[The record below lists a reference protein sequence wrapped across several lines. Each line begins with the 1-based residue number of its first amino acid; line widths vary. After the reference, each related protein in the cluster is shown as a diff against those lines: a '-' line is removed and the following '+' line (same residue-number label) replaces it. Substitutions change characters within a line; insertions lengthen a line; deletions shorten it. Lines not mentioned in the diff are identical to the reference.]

1 MRRRTFI
8 QTLPLAAAASAVTMQ
23 SDAAEAGQSGSAST
37 ELPKFQPADAERFIR
52 PDVHAG
58 DRPSGASFATRS
70 PALGLSGAAGTAH
83 PLATQTAIEM
93 LKRGGSAVDAAV
105 AANAVLG
112 FVEPVSS
119 GLGGDCF
126 AFVWDP
132 KVGKLMGMASSGR
145 SPKALTLETVRA
157 RDAAISS
164 LETHL
169 EIDAGAAIVNWYAA
183 LISAVVEALK
193 TLITNAG
200 AIVADVANAN
210 LRDQVSSD
218 LSQYLESASAGKAI
232 TDEANAFNLLFA
244 ALGSANSMGFTQ
256 FDIAPGPAPD
266 HTLQFR
272 LTYPPPAKPKLENA
286 AAASNKELHL
296 VPPTIG
302 TGGQQ
307 VKPGV
312 PFLVN
317 GSNFLLAYTD
327 ELDIDWGQTVAGVAK
342 SQLQWGLK
350 DGTMQ
355 TVPVDMDNFKATN
368 LKPSTAYQ
376 FRVQEC
382 DAITCSPWSDWL
394 EASTESSGSGI
405 VKLWLDNNTSQPIG
419 TAPLGP
425 NGGFAIKATIPAG
438 TAPGTHTI
446 NAAPTT
452 GDTPVASAQLTVA
465 GGSGVAATIAVINTM
480 THTAFVPPINL
491 LDPSTFTLR
500 GDGFAPGVTV
510 TLYLDT
516 ATGTKLGTTVPD
528 SAGSFQGNFNLSSTS
543 TGTHQLVAVQGTIQA
558 SEEVDVAAQPK

>member
-1 MRRRTFI
+1 MHRHAAFMPRNPVWHGAHRILPALVLILATFMVEA
-8 QTLPLAAAASAVTMQ
+8 LPLPAEDSTLVNTPQPILGGIDVRLIYTDAHGTLQDYSLKSIPPAVLNVLPPRLQAESKAPLLDPAYFVGGWAVTAPFVC
-23 SDAAEAGQSGSAST
+23 DDIAAQVKRTINSADNQAYNISCVP
-37 ELPKFQPADAERFIR
+37 LKLGIL
-52 PDVHAG
+52 HA
-58 DRPSGASFATRS
+58 
-70 PALGLSGAAGTAH
+70 L
-83 PLATQTAIEM
+83 IENSWQN
-93 LKRGGSAVDAAV
+93 SA
-105 AANAVLG
+105 
-112 FVEPVSS
+112 
-119 GLGGDCF
+119 
-126 AFVWDP
+126 
-132 KVGKLMGMASSGR
+132 
-145 SPKALTLETVRA
+145 LETVTGKRLILSFYVPA
-157 RDAAISS
+157 LNRVKFTVTSPSTCQQSKSNIFCASDPQYTMLYDVAFQLIATSVGVNSSQAPLSSSFQFPLLVVPGYAITEQALLNGAAYDAQVNAAISS

-446 NAAPTT
+446 
-452 GDTPVASAQLTVA
+452 
-465 GGSGVAATIAVINTM
+465 
-480 THTAFVPPINL
+480 
-491 LDPSTFTLR
+491 
-500 GDGFAPGVTV
+500 
-510 TLYLDT
+510 
-516 ATGTKLGTTVPD
+516 
-528 SAGSFQGNFNLSSTS
+528 
-543 TGTHQLVAVQGTIQA
+543 
-558 SEEVDVAAQPK
+558 